1 MATTVTKT
9 VPYTDA
15 DDNQIWLKGTGTAK
29 QSWTFNVSGLPAGAK
44 IKAVTLT
51 WASGSTINTP
61 GRTEIFKGTEEIAV
75 NRLWYVSQSG
85 GGGETYTID
94 LSSYVTGNGAY
105 SLLFRKT
112 ANSSGTNS
120 NVYFTGIKITITY
133 EKTGSLLNRAENGSL
148 VTYALYRA
156 ENGSLVRYNA
166 YHAEN
171 GALVKF

>member
-9 VPYTDA
+9 VSYTDA
-15 DDNQIWLKGTGTAK
+15 DDSQIWLKGTGEAG
-29 QSWTFNVSGLPAGAK
+29 QVWSPVISGIPSGAK
-44 IKAVTLT
+44 IKSVTLT
-51 WASGSTINTP
+51 FANGHTIASPSRSSVYVGTSTS
-61 GRTEIFKGTEEIAV
+61 GTRVWTTSAS
-75 NRLWYVSQSG
+75 LSG
-85 GGGETYTID
+85 ASATVD
-94 LSSYVTGNGAY
+94 LASYITGNGTY
-105 SLLFRKT
+105 NLYFFK
-112 ANSSGTNS
+112 SSSSNS

-171 GALVKF
+171 GALVKY